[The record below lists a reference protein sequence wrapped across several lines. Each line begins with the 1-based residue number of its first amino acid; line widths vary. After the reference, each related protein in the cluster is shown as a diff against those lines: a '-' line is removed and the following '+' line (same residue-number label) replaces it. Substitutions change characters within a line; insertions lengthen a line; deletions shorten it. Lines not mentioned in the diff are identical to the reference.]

1 MKDNKKNAAK
11 ATASV
16 TTKESKSTSRTNKKK
31 TIVLISMI
39 ALLVTVGCL
48 NYFMTF
54 APTPTEGLDNIDTAP
69 TFFVT
74 YREDREATRAQ
85 EIIYLDGII
94 ASELSDQA
102 AIQLAQEK
110 KIALVDA
117 MEQELVI
124 EGLIKAK
131 GFDDCIVTM
140 STKNVNIVVN
150 SAELSLEDAAQILN
164 IIVSETSY
172 TAPDVIIIPYV

>member
-1 MKDNKKNAAK
+1 MKDNKTSP
-11 ATASV
+11 ATATATVS
-16 TTKESKSTSRTNKKK
+16 TKEAKPKMNKVNKKK

-54 APTPTEGLDNIDTAP
+54 TPPGGSDGDIIAPP

-74 YREDREATRAQ
+74 YKQDREATRAQ

-94 ASELSDQA
+94 ASELSDA
-102 AIQLAQEK
+102 ATVQLAQNK
-110 KIALVDA
+110 KLGLCDV
-117 MEQELVI
+117 MEQELII

-131 GFDDCIVTM
+131 GFEDCIVTM
-140 STKNVNIVVN
+140 STNNVNIVVK
-150 SAELSLEDAAQILN
+150 AEELTLEQAAQILN